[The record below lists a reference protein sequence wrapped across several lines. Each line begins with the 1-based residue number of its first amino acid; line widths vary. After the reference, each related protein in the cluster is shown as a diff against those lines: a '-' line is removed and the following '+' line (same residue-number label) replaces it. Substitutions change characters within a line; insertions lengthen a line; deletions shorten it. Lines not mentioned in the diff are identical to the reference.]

1 MPMSKYIT
9 NLFLACMFVC
19 NGSAQIATDSIVSD
33 SLKTPVKFGLRLGAD
48 LTSLGRTVFNNDFK
62 GFELSG
68 DYRLT
73 ERFYVAGEIGSA
85 DKTTDEPNIN
95 FSSKGNYLKVGGD
108 FNLYRNWDGMDN
120 MIYAGLRY
128 GISRFSQTI
137 NSYIVYTTNQTW
149 PYSVNQTNSTYAGLS
164 AMWLELQFGIKV
176 ELLPNMFGFLNL
188 QLKRL
193 VSNQSSGQIDNLY
206 IPGFNRTYQDGQI
219 GSGVSYGISYRIPFY
234 KK

>member
-1 MPMSKYIT
+1 
-9 NLFLACMFVC
+9 
-19 NGSAQIATDSIVSD
+19 
-33 SLKTPVKFGLRLGAD
+33 
-48 LTSLGRTVFNNDFK
+48 
-62 GFELSG
+62 
-68 DYRLT
+68 
-73 ERFYVAGEIGSA
+73 VAGEIGSA